1 MTKRY
6 GYNETIIEIYKKP
19 QWVFDSKL
27 NYLASEI
34 MEILAI
40 DDVDEM
46 RLSQK
51 KKEDSSELDILFF
64 LRRDANKK
72 RLFSLLR
79 QPHSGMQYTSHTISQ

>member
-46 RLSQK
+46 RLSQM
-51 KKEDSSELDILFF
+51 KKEDS
-64 LRRDANKK
+64 
-72 RLFSLLR
+72 
-79 QPHSGMQYTSHTISQ
+79 